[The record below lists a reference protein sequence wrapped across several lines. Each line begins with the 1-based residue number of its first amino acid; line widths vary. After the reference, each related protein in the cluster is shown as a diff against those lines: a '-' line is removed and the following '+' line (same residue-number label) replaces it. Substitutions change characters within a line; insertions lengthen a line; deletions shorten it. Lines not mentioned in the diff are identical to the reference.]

1 MDDRNDIRICHRPE
15 CAALATNL
23 TVSEGDNL
31 QVPQGCNGQGEHCV
45 PSVGDVVRQL
55 ARVVF
60 VVVWF

>member
-45 PSVGDVVRQL
+45 PSVW
-55 ARVVF
+55 AT
-60 VVVWF
+60 